1 MLTEEILNGSPSFK
15 IPQETFDNEITTL
28 LKKLEIKPGFNPHA
42 EFDPDIHILYKDE
55 DFDNTRKLTFGDL
68 DIPKTHVPPISDIA
82 ISDPFPLFT
91 EEACNI
97 MKWEAFQREN
107 VEKYGRL
114 PKMAT
119 GATSIDFQVCGY
131 TKNSPFTIAA
141 WKHPRTQEIIN
152 KFAGVRL
159 KIMFDYEIAH
169 INASLIDS
177 RKPVGY
183 EVEKPKEQGDH
194 KDKEDKAVFNWHY
207 DSNSFTVVLMLST
220 NEQMQGGKTGLK
232 DGDDKT
238 IYVDGPKIGYANVL
252 QGRVIKHI
260 ATKPTSN
267 DERISS
273 IVGYI
278 PESCDVPDTT
288 VVTTFRPS
296 VAPRSIHDE
305 YYPQWM
311 DYRFKRIEERLAKK
325 RKELLERL
333 ENGQRFDQLEVVEF
347 CKDVSK
353 YLEKSWNEFEAVVE
367 NEVFPPP
374 LFSIP
379 YKDL

>member
-1 MLTEEILNGSPSFK
+1 MLTEEILNGSPSYK
-15 IPQETFDNEITTL
+15 IPQETVDNEITTL
-28 LKKLEIKPGFNPHA
+28 LKKLEIKEGFDPNKQ
-42 EFDPDIHILYKDE
+42 FDPDVHLLYKDS
-55 DFDNTRKLTFGDL
+55 DFEKTRRLTFDDL

-91 EEACNI
+91 EEACDM

-114 PKMAT
+114 PKMST
-119 GATSIDFQVCGY
+119 GATSIDFQICGY
-131 TKNSPFTIAA
+131 TKNSPFTVAA

-183 EVEKPKEQGDH
+183 EVEKPKADE
-194 KDKEDKAVFNWHY
+194 KKEDKAVFNWHY

-220 NEQMQGGKTGLK
+220 NDKMQGGKTGMK
-232 DGDDKT
+232 NGDDET
-238 IYVDGPKIGYANVL
+238 VYVDGPKIGYANVL

-260 ATKPTSN
+260 ATKPTTN

-273 IVGYI
+273 IVGYV
-278 PESCDVPDTT
+278 PEDLDVPDTT

-296 VAPRSIHDE
+296 VAPRSIHNE

-311 DYRFKRIEERLAKK
+311 EYRFKRIEERLAKK
-325 RKELLERL
+325 RKELIEKLEKG
-333 ENGQRFDQLEVVEF
+333 ERFEQIEVANF
-347 CKDVSK
+347 CKDISE
-353 YLEKSWNEFEAVVE
+353 YLTKSWNEFEAVVE

-379 YKDL
+379 YKEL